1 MTEIRIHAPDA
12 EQVWMV
18 IDGVDRPLTRT
29 GSEWRGSVAAGTRYG
44 IRARGPAE
52 ARFDERRVLVDPH
65 ATEVWFADGHRRDD
79 LRPGRYPANGA
90 PAVLAVASP
99 WLVLLFMSFQS
110 EVIHRYASPGGV
122 VVLAAGGGLCLV
134 AYRLMMRIGRLPV
147 ERRILS

>member
-29 GSEWRGSVAAGTRYG
+29 GSEWRGSVAEGTRYG
-44 IRARGPAE
+44 IRASGPAE

-79 LRPGRYPANGA
+79 LRPGRYPADGA
-90 PAVLAVASP
+90 PTVLAVASP
-99 WLVLLFMSFQS
+99 WPAPRPQHHTSRPLVVY
-110 EVIHRYASPGGV
+110 EAHVR
-122 VVLAAGGGLCLV
+122 GLTK
-134 AYRLMMRIGRLPV
+134 
-147 ERRILS
+147 RRQRA